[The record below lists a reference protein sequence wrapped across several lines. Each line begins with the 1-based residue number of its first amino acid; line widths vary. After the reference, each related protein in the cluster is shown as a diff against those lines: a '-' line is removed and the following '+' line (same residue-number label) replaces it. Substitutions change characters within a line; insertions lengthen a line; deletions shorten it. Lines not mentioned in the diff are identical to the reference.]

1 MNYLNTRTNEV
12 VSVVSKKAGIVV
24 VADATGKEHKLPEG
38 TFKRWYKETE
48 AEVSTKSA
56 EAAKDT
62 DAPAEA
68 KTPTVKKVKAKKEK
82 VAKEPK
88 PKAGP
93 HALLPFLEEF
103 AKEQKIELF
112 ESNVKSF
119 RAFKEKGHYVLP
131 FTFNT
136 KNVTLWMRSAVAESI
151 GLEFKKANHTYDA
164 HIQLTGSGDA
174 EKEIVR
180 NVFAA
185 AKQNFLDRQ
194 AKSEAKKSTKKES
207 KKAEKKSTEKV
218 AVEA

>member
-1 MNYLNTRTNEV
+1 MNYVNTRTNEV

-24 VADATGKEHKLPEG
+24 VSDATGKEHKLPEG
-38 TFKRWYKETE
+38 TFKRWYKETD
-48 AEVSTKSA
+48 AEVSNLSA
-56 EAAKDT
+56 EVAKET

-68 KTPTVKKVKAKKEK
+68 KAPTVKKVRAKKEK

-103 AKEQKIELF
+103 AKEQNIELF

-136 KNVTLWMRSAVAESI
+136 KNVTLWMRSAVAEAL
-151 GLEFKKANHTYDA
+151 GLNVKKANHTYDA
-164 HIQLTGSGDA
+164 HLQITGSGDA

-180 NVFAA
+180 KVFAA
-185 AKQNFLDRQ
+185 AKENFAARQ
-194 AKSEAKKSTKKES
+194 AESAAKKVAKKES
-207 KKAEKKSTEKV
+207 KKSEKKATKKV